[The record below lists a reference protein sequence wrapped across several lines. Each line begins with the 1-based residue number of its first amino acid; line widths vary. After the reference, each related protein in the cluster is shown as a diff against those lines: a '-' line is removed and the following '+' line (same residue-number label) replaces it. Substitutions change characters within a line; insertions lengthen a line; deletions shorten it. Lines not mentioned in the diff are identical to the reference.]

1 MSLGLIGRKI
11 GMTRVFTV
19 EGNSVPVT
27 VLEVIPN
34 RVTQIKNIKNDG
46 YESLQIAYG
55 QKKPNR
61 LSKSLTGI
69 YAKVGAEPGKGLH
82 EFRIPSADLANFTTE
97 SKITVDIFE
106 AGQKVDVTGT
116 SIGKG
121 FQGAIKR
128 HHFAAQHAT
137 HGVSLSH
144 RALGGTGQCQ
154 DPGRVFPGKKMPGH
168 MGDKKRTTQNLE
180 VVRIDPK
187 RNLILI
193 KGAVPGSKGSDV
205 MIRPA
210 VKVGV

>member
-1 MSLGLIGRKI
+1 MSLGLIGRKV

-19 EGNSVPVT
+19 EGNSIPVT

-55 QKKPNR
+55 QKKSNK
-61 LSKSLTGI
+61 LSKSLAGI
-69 YAKVGAEPGKGLH
+69 YAKVGAEAGKGLH
-82 EFRIPSADLANFTTE
+82 EFKVPSADLANFTTE
-97 SKITVDIFE
+97 SKITVEIFQ

-137 HGVSLSH
+137 HSVSLSH

-180 VVRIDPK
+180 VVRIDSK

-210 VKVGV
+210 VKAGV

>member
-1 MSLGLIGRKI
+1 MSLGLIGRKV

-19 EGNSVPVT
+19 EGNSIPVT

-55 QKKPNR
+55 QKKSNK
-61 LSKSLTGI
+61 LSKSLAGV
-69 YAKVGAEPGKGLH
+69 YAKVGAEAGKGLH
-82 EFRIPSADLANFTTE
+82 EFKVPATELANFTTE
-97 SKITVDIFE
+97 SKITVEIFQ

-168 MGDKKRTTQNLE
+168 LGDKKKTTQNLE
-180 VVRIDPK
+180 VVRIDSK

-210 VKVGV
+210 VKAGV

>member
-1 MSLGLIGRKI
+1 MSLGLIGRKV

-19 EGNSVPVT
+19 EGNSIPVT

-55 QKKPNR
+55 QKKSNK
-61 LSKSLTGI
+61 LSKSLAGI
-69 YAKVGAEPGKGLH
+69 YAKVGAEAGEGLH
-82 EFRIPSADLANFTTE
+82 EFKVPSADLANFTTD
-97 SKITVDIFE
+97 SKITVEIFQ

-168 MGDKKRTTQNLE
+168 LGDKKRTTQNLE
-180 VVRIDPK
+180 VVRIDSK

-210 VKVGV
+210 VKAGV